1 MIINGVVQKAISGF
15 YYVKSDGILYE
26 CKARGSFRK
35 KGFSPLCGDNVKAE
49 INGKNGVITE
59 IVGRKNSLVRPP
71 VANIDKLF
79 VVSSSENPAP
89 NCLLIDRITVIAES
103 KGIEPILV
111 FNKNDLANLDEYRDV
126 YIKSGFKAYSVSAFD
141 PESLRD
147 LKEELR
153 SSLCVFTGNSGV
165 GKSSLLNALFPK
177 LSLKTGEVSEK
188 LGRGRHT
195 TRHVELFETDGGI
208 VADTP
213 GFSSLD
219 LQKYEIILKDDL
231 PDLFRDFAPYIGECR
246 FSSCSH
252 TTEKGCAVLKA
263 VEEGEIVKSRHDS
276 YVAIYNDIKNIKEWE
291 IKK

>member
-1 MIINGVVQKAISGF
+1 MIIDGVVQKAISGF

-49 INGKNGVITE
+49 INGNNGVISE

-89 NCLLIDRITVIAES
+89 NYLLIDRITVIAES

-141 PESLRD
+141 PDSLRG

-165 GKSSLLNALFPK
+165 GKSSLLNALFPN

-231 PDLFRDFAPYIGECR
+231 PNLFRDFSPYIGRCR

-263 VEEGEIVKSRHDS
+263 VEEGKIVKSRHDS
-276 YVAIYNDIKNIKEWE
+276 YLAIYNDVKNIKEWE

>member
-219 LQKYEIILKDDL
+219 LQKHEIILKDDL

>member
-147 LKEELR
+147 LKEELH